1 MRTWL
6 VRPKSDEYRK
16 DYLGFK
22 TTTCFAYLILFLIHL
37 FNKNHRKGSSYLEL
51 MTVIFVFNFQS
62 YCLSGVN
69 IFVRDIMSHI
79 IFFN

>member
-6 VRPKSDEYRK
+6 ARPKSDEYGK

-22 TTTCFAYLILFLIHL
+22 TTTCFAYLILFHFHL
-37 FNKNHRKGSSYLEL
+37 YNKNHRKGDSYLEL
-51 MTVIFVFNFQS
+51 MTVIFVFNFQF

-69 IFVRDIMSHI
+69 IFVTNIVNNS
-79 IFFN
+79 FF